1 MNFLDNWAKRR
12 VMKNMADTSGTT
24 ISMSDFD
31 TFLSTFSGN
40 YSGIGEITY
49 FTCLKTLSESLAKM
63 PVHLMDKDKNRIT
76 NHDSYTALNIH
87 PNSWQTPLQFF
98 TTLEFCRNHYG
109 NGYAYINRLP
119 NGKLEG
125 LYPLDP
131 RYMSIVV
138 NNTATPTDRQYFYSY
153 TDPIGGQS
161 YYFYPDDIIH
171 VKSWA
176 TEKYGMVGKAVRE
189 ILAEYMAG
197 NKAAQE
203 FLNDLY
209 QRGLRANLAVK
220 YVGDLNE
227 KQVSKMLSGLKKLA
241 GSGTDRVLPVP
252 FGWDVQPLDLKLTDS
267 QFFELRK
274 FTALQVA
281 AAFGVKPNHLNQY
294 DKASYNN
301 SSMQNLSFYVDTL
314 MYNIGC
320 YEQEMN
326 WKLLT
331 TAEQKRGLGFYFNV
345 NMILRGD
352 PSQQAEIL
360 NKLVSGGIKRPNEAR
375 RMTNDPPDD
384 YGGDLICNAGMQRMK
399 DLGKGGNGNA

>member
-1 MNFLDNWAKRR
+1 MKFIDNWAKNR
-12 VMKNMADTSGTT
+12 VMKNMADTTGET
-24 ISMSDFD
+24 ISLSDFD

-40 YSGIGEITY
+40 YTGIGEITY
-49 FTCLKTLSESLAKM
+49 FTCLKTLAESLAKL
-63 PVHLMDKDKNRIT
+63 PVHLMDKNKNRIT
-76 NHDSYTALNIH
+76 NHETFVALNIH
-87 PNSWQTPLQFF
+87 PNGWQTPIQFF
-98 TTLEFCRNHYG
+98 TALEYCRNHYG

-131 RYMSIVV
+131 RYVSIIV
-138 NNTATPTDRQYFYSY
+138 NNTATPTERRYFYSY
-153 TDPIGGQS
+153 TDPIGGHE
-161 YYFYPDDIIH
+161 YYYYPDDVLH

-176 TEKYGMVGKAVRE
+176 TEKYGLAGKAVRE

-197 NKAAQE
+197 NKAGQE

-209 QRGLRANLAVK
+209 QRGLRANLIIK
-220 YVGDLNE
+220 YTGDMSDSRVN
-227 KQVSKMLSGLKKLA
+227 KMLTGLKKYA
-241 GSGTDRVLPVP
+241 GQSSDRVIPLP
-252 FGWDVQPLDLKLTDS
+252 FGWDAQAIDMKLTDS

-294 DKASYNN
+294 DKSSYNN
-301 SSMQNLSFYVDTL
+301 SSMQNLTFYVDTL
-314 MYNIGC
+314 MYNLGC

-331 TAEQKRGLGFYFNV
+331 SAEQKRGLGYYFNV

-360 NKLVSGGIKRPNEAR
+360 NKLVSGGIKKPNEAR
-375 RMTNDPPDD
+375 RMTNDPPYEWGD
-384 YGGDLICNAGMQRMK
+384 DLICNAGMQLLK
-399 DLGKGGNGNA
+399 YLGKEVNNK

>member
-1 MNFLDNWAKRR
+1 MKFLDNWAKRR

-31 TFLSTFSGN
+31 TFLNTFGGYGSDV
-40 YSGIGEITY
+40 GEITY
-49 FTCLKTLSESLAKM
+49 FTCLKTLAESLAKL
-63 PVHLMDKDKNRIT
+63 PVHLMDKNKNRIT
-76 NHDSYTALNIH
+76 NHESYVALNIH
-87 PNSWQTPLQFF
+87 PNGWQTPIQFF
-98 TTLEFCRNHYG
+98 TTLEYCRNHYG

-131 RYMSIVV
+131 RYVSIII
-138 NNTATPTDRQYFYSY
+138 NNTATPTDRRYFYCY
-153 TDPIGGQS
+153 TDPIGGKE
-161 YYFYPDDIIH
+161 YYYYPEDILH

-176 TEKYGMVGKAVRE
+176 TEKYGLAGKPVRE

-197 NKAAQE
+197 NKAGQE

-209 QRGLRANLAVK
+209 QRGLRANLIIK
-220 YVGDLNE
+220 YAGDMNE
-227 KQVSKMLSGLKKLA
+227 SKVAKMLANLKNHA
-241 GSGTDRVLPVP
+241 GQSSDRVIPLP
-252 FGWDVQPLDLKLTDS
+252 FGWDAQAIDMKLTDS

-294 DKASYNN
+294 DKSSYNN
-301 SSMQNLSFYVDTL
+301 SSMQNLTFYVDTL
-314 MYNIGC
+314 MYNISC

-360 NKLVSGGIKRPNEAR
+360 NKLTTGGIKKPNESR
-375 RMTNDPPDD
+375 YMLNDPPDD
-384 YGGDLICNAGMQRMK
+384 YGNDLLCNAGMQRLK
-399 DLGKGGNGNA
+399 DLGKGGNNDA